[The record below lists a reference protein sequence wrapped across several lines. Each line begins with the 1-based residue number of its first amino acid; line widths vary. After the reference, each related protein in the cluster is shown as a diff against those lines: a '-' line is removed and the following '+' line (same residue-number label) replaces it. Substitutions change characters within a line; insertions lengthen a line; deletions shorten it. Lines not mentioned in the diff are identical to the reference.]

1 MTISPA
7 PAELSRAE
15 LFARVWAEPMSK
27 VAADLGLS
35 PNGLAKI
42 CERLAVP
49 YPSRGHWAKARAGRP
64 PATPLLP
71 EAPEGAGEQIAIS
84 PGRATQR
91 RTRQRMPAEDRREQ
105 LLDLAAKVV
114 SEEGLSALSMKRLA
128 REAGLTAPRAYHYFP
143 DVDQLLIEMGRR
155 ELRAVRAA
163 QVDRIETSQRPAE
176 RLALSTSTYLREVAE
191 RGVLLQVL
199 LNAPVVRAALRRE
212 QRQIR
217 ARNTQMLGARFSQ
230 SRNVPEDF
238 ALAATSILTSV
249 VLRTGR
255 ILARG
260 RLSLAAAEI
269 LANDVVESCNRRL
282 VREAADGQ
290 PAS

>member
-1 MTISPA
+1 MITSLA
-7 PAELSRAE
+7 PVELSRAE
-15 LFARVWAEPMSK
+15 LFARVWAEPMTK
-27 VAADLGLS
+27 VAVDLGLS

-49 YPSRGHWAKARAGRP
+49 YPSRGHWARARAGRP
-64 PATPLLP
+64 PAPPALP
-71 EAPEGAGEQIAIS
+71 EAPEGAGEQVTIS
-84 PGRATQR
+84 PGRSIHR
-91 RTRQRMPAEDRREQ
+91 RARQRMSVEDRRAQ
-105 LLDLAAKVV
+105 LLGLAAEVV
-114 SEEGLSALSMKRLA
+114 SKDGLSALTIKRLA
-128 REAGLTAPRAYHYFP
+128 REAGVTAPQAYHYFS
-143 DVDQLLIEMGRR
+143 DADQVLIELGRR
-155 ELRAVRAA
+155 ELSAVRAA

-176 RLALSTSTYLREVAE
+176 RLALSTTTYLREVEA

-199 LNAPVVRAALRRE
+199 LNAPVVRSALRRE

-260 RLSLAAAEI
+260 RISLAAAEI
-269 LANDVVESCNRRL
+269 LANDMVESCNRRL
-282 VREAADGQ
+282 AREAEDRSTG
-290 PAS
+290 